1 MVVSY
6 LTNCRNYGIIYH
18 IVNLDSAFIKN
29 KMDLRIDLRRLEGR
43 SKCSS
48 C

>member
-1 MVVSY
+1 MVVSH

-29 KMDLRIDLRRLEGR
+29 KMDLRIDLRRLEEDPKA
-43 SKCSS
+43 SH
-48 C
+48 